1 VKWRQPEREER
12 QIALLWAVAAASALV
27 LRPVWLAVAPLLPP
41 CPFRV
46 LTGVPCLTC
55 GTTRAA
61 LAFFDA
67 RPLDALAANPLAALA
82 GAAFAVGG
90 LAAPLWAAAGLP
102 VPNLGSPLARS
113 TKVAIVVALLA
124 NWAWVIAVGS

>member
-1 VKWRQPEREER
+1 MSWRSPDREER
-12 QIALLWAVAAASALV
+12 QIALLWAVSAVSALV
-27 LRPVWLAVAPLLPP
+27 LRPVWLAVAPFLPP

-61 LAFFDA
+61 VAFLDG

-82 GAAFAVGG
+82 GGAFVLGG
-90 LAAPLWAAAGLP
+90 LAAPLWVAARLP
-102 VPNLGSPLARS
+102 VPDLAAPLAPWTRI
-113 TKVAIVVALLA
+113 AIIVVLLA
-124 NWAWVIAVGS
+124 NWVWVIAVGS